1 MWLDWIQ
8 EAGSRVANV
17 FRRSQLESE
26 VDEEL
31 RFHLEM
37 QIEQYVKSGM
47 SKRDARRVAL
57 VEFGGVDKTVED
69 CRDVLGLRLMHDF
82 IQDIRYAVRVLV
94 RSPGFTI
101 IAVLT
106 LALGIGANTA
116 VFSVVNTLLLQ
127 PLPFEN
133 PDRIVM
139 IWEENPEH
147 GEEQEQVAWAD
158 LQEWQQ
164 ASTSFESV
172 GYVVNRMST
181 SRNFLMKTDDDVS
194 RIRARHVSSS
204 LFDVLGVPPFIG
216 QTLSSDDD
224 KPGGLHRAVLSH
236 RMWTQVFGSDPQI
249 IGQKLDLGKAQP
261 FEVIGVMPA
270 QFRFPQA
277 ADAWLSVAGLHNER
291 WLTSIMQSH
300 GHHSLWVIGRLKA
313 GVTPSQAQAELAVL
327 QKQISESPEN
337 QDTQRLSSGVTVS
350 PLLDQVNGSGT
361 RSALLLLLG
370 AVGFVLLIACAN
382 VANLLLARAIS
393 RRREMAIRAALGAGR
408 LRVIRQLLTES
419 LLLSLLGAAAA
430 VVLAIWGIE
439 LLELVRLDATYLGV
453 KEFRFDRI
461 GDVQIDRGV
470 LGFTILVS
478 VVTGVLFGLIPAVQ
492 ASRLDINSTL
502 KEDSRSGTPA
512 KAARLFRNT
521 LLISEVSLALILL
534 AGAGLALRGFSK
546 MLAIDPG
553 VDPAHVLKA
562 ELDLDMAEQVYGMEI
577 EQAFDEVVHRVS
589 ALPGVTSVSG
599 IGEIPV
605 VKSGW
610 QDTFRIDGPEHEG
623 LDNSELPYADLR
635 LMSPGVFESLGIPVL
650 SGRDF
655 AETDTRENPGVA
667 IINQAL
673 AEKFF
678 PGQDPV
684 GRHIQFRGFPDPKF
698 DSEIVGVV
706 GNVRNYSSDG
716 NDQHELYYPF
726 AQKFLA
732 GSEVGPVIL
741 IRVQGDTDEM
751 VPAIRNALD
760 GPDPRQQVL
769 IRFRNVQDVLN
780 NSASQERFQAIL
792 LGVFSG
798 IALLLAVVGVYGV
811 MSYSTSQRI
820 QEVGIRLALGAQ
832 PKQILRTIV
841 GEGVALSAIGIVI
854 GAGISIGLGHL
865 LSTLFFGL
873 ESTDAA
879 TLATVA
885 VILLFVSTLA
895 SLIPAW
901 RAMRVDPLTAL
912 RHE

>member
-1 MWLDWIQ
+1 
-8 EAGSRVANV
+8 
-17 FRRSQLESE
+17 
-26 VDEEL
+26 
-31 RFHLEM
+31 
-37 QIEQYVKSGM
+37 
-47 SKRDARRVAL
+47 
-57 VEFGGVDKTVED
+57 
-69 CRDVLGLRLMHDF
+69 
-82 IQDIRYAVRVLV
+82 
-94 RSPGFTI
+94 
-101 IAVLT
+101 
-106 LALGIGANTA
+106 
-116 VFSVVNTLLLQ
+116 
-127 PLPFEN
+127 
-133 PDRIVM
+133 
-139 IWEENPEH
+139 
-147 GEEQEQVAWAD
+147 
-158 LQEWQQ
+158 
-164 ASTSFESV
+164 
-172 GYVVNRMST
+172 
-181 SRNFLMKTDDDVS
+181 
-194 RIRARHVSSS
+194 
-204 LFDVLGVPPFIG
+204 
-216 QTLSSDDD
+216 
-224 KPGGLHRAVLSH
+224 
-236 RMWTQVFGSDPQI
+236 
-249 IGQKLDLGKAQP
+249 
-261 FEVIGVMPA
+261 
-270 QFRFPQA
+270 
-277 ADAWLSVAGLHNER
+277 
-291 WLTSIMQSH
+291 
-300 GHHSLWVIGRLKA
+300 
-313 GVTPSQAQAELAVL
+313 
-327 QKQISESPEN
+327 
-337 QDTQRLSSGVTVS
+337 
-350 PLLDQVNGSGT
+350 
-361 RSALLLLLG
+361 
-370 AVGFVLLIACAN
+370 
-382 VANLLLARAIS
+382 
-393 RRREMAIRAALGAGR
+393 MAIRAALGAGR
-408 LRVIRQLLTES
+408 LRVIRQLLTEN

-430 VVLAIWGIE
+430 VVLAVWGID
-439 LLELVRLDATYLGV
+439 LLELIRLDSTCLGV

-521 LLISEVSLALILL
+521 LLISEVSL
-534 AGAGLALRGFSK
+534 
-546 MLAIDPG
+546 
-553 VDPAHVLKA
+553 
-562 ELDLDMAEQVYGMEI
+562 
-577 EQAFDEVVHRVS
+577 
-589 ALPGVTSVSG
+589 
-599 IGEIPV
+599 
-605 VKSGW
+605 
-610 QDTFRIDGPEHEG
+610 
-623 LDNSELPYADLR
+623 
-635 LMSPGVFESLGIPVL
+635 GIPVL

-655 AETDTRENPGVA
+655 TETDTRENPGVA

-684 GRHIQFRGFPDPKF
+684 GRHILFRGFSAPKF
-698 DSEIVGVV
+698 ESEIVGLA

-716 NDQHELYYPF
+716 NDQHELHYPF

-769 IRFRNVQDVLN
+769 IRFRNVQDMLN

-895 SLIPAW
+895 SLIPVW

>member
-1 MWLDWIQ
+1 MWLDWFQ
-8 EAGSRVANV
+8 EMGSRVANV

-26 VDEEL
+26 LDEEL

-47 SKRDARRVAL
+47 SERDARRVAL
-57 VEFGGVDKTVED
+57 VEFGGVDKTAED

-101 IAVLT
+101 VAVLT

-127 PLPFEN
+127 PLPFEHS
-133 PDRIVM
+133 DRIVM
-139 IWEENPEH
+139 LWEENPDH
-147 GEEQEQVAWAD
+147 GVEQEQVAWAD
-158 LQEWQQ
+158 LLDWQKS
-164 ASTSFESV
+164 STSFESI
-172 GYVVNRMST
+172 GFIVNRMAE

-194 RIRARHVSSS
+194 RIRARHVSSG
-204 LFDVLGVPPFIG
+204 LFDVLGVAPLIG
-216 QTLSSDDD
+216 QTLSNQDDE
-224 KPGGLHRAVLSH
+224 PGGLHRAVLSH
-236 RMWTQVFGSDPQI
+236 RLWTQAFGANPDV
-249 IGQKLDLGKAQP
+249 IGQKLDLGKAEP
-261 FEVIGVMPA
+261 FEVIGVMPER
-270 QFRFPQA
+270 FRFPQA
-277 ADAWLSVAGLHNER
+277 ADAWLSVAGIYNER
-291 WLTSIMQSH
+291 MLKGMMESH
-300 GHHSLWVIGRLKA
+300 GHHPLWVTGRLKP
-313 GVTPSQAQAELAVL
+313 GVTPAEAQAELNVL
-327 QKQISESPEN
+327 QKQIHEASEH
-337 QDTQRLSSGVTVS
+337 QTTQRLSSGVTVM

-419 LLLSLLGAAAA
+419 LLLSLMGAAAA
-430 VVLAIWGIE
+430 ALLAVWGID
-439 LLELVRLDATYLGV
+439 LLELIRLDSTYLGV

-461 GDVQIDRGV
+461 GEVQIDQGV
-470 LGFTILVS
+470 LGFTIAVS

-502 KEDSRSGTPA
+502 KEDSRSGTSS
-512 KAARLFRNT
+512 KAARLFRNS
-521 LLISEVSLALILL
+521 LLISEVSLALVLL

-553 VDPAHVLKA
+553 MDPSSVLQA
-562 ELDLDMAEQVYGMEI
+562 ELDLAMAEQVYGMKI
-577 EQAFDEVVHRVS
+577 EEAFDEVVERVS
-589 ALPGVTSVSG
+589 ALPGVTTVSG
-599 IGEIPV
+599 VGEIPV

-610 QDTFRIDGPEHEG
+610 NDTFRIVGPEHEG
-623 LDNSELPYADLR
+623 LDNSELPYTDLR
-635 LMSPGVFESLGIPVL
+635 LMSPGVFKSLGIPLL

-655 AETDTRENPGVA
+655 ADTDTVENPRVA

-678 PGQDPV
+678 HGQNPV
-684 GRHIQFRGFPDPKF
+684 GRRLQFRGWTNRE
-698 DSEIVGVV
+698 SEVVGVA

-716 NDQHELYYPF
+716 EDQHELYYPF
-726 AQKFLA
+726 AQQFMG

-741 IRVQGDTDEM
+741 IRVQGDTDQM
-751 VPAIRNALD
+751 VPAIRAAVD

-769 IRFRNVQDVLN
+769 IRFRNVQSMLD
-780 NSASQERFQAIL
+780 NSASQQRFQTIL

-798 IALLLAVVGVYGV
+798 IALLLSVVGVYGV

-832 PKQILRTIV
+832 PQQILRTIV
-841 GEGVALSAIGIVI
+841 GEGVVLSLIGIAIGI
-854 GAGISIGLGHL
+854 AISVGLGQL
-865 LSTLFFGL
+865 LSTLYFGL
-873 ESTDAA
+873 ETSDAV
-879 TLATVA
+879 TLGIVA
-885 VILLFVSTLA
+885 MILLFVSTLA

-901 RAMRVDPLTAL
+901 RAMRVDPSTAL